1 MVSFSVEDMEDHP
14 RRPPFHRD
22 ELTWLAFGMLGFY
35 NYLLSGLG
43 PLMPS
48 LREELGLSYTIASLH
63 FSAFAVGM
71 ILAGLVGDRVVRRYG
86 RRTVFW
92 IGASG
97 LVAGAVALT
106 IFHTPILTVGSV
118 LLMGGVGSLVLIL
131 IPAILAD
138 RHGEN
143 RAVAIVEANIL
154 SAATGAMAGLLIGL
168 GEQTTAD
175 WRGALLLSLTI
186 PLFLAIRFGRV
197 TLPAAH
203 QTADQRD
210 VTTRLPPAYWA
221 FWFTVVLAVGI
232 EFSLIFWGADFLVA
246 AGLSTSA
253 AATTVSLFLWGM
265 VAGRIAGRQVAQLMP
280 TDQLLLLAL
289 GVSGAGFFVYW
300 LAPVALLA
308 VLGLFVAG
316 IGVANLFP
324 LTVALALGAAPG
336 QSNEAGARLTFASG
350 TAILVAP
357 LLLGALADAV
367 GIRLAYG
374 AVPIFI
380 LGALMASRLGRRM
393 SQEPAVDLVPR

>member
-1 MVSFSVEDMEDHP
+1 MVRAADDP
-14 RRPPFHRD
+14 ANAPFRRD

-35 NYLLSGLG
+35 NYLLSALG

-71 ILAGLVGDRVVRRYG
+71 ILAGLVGDRGVRRYG

-92 IGASG
+92 TGAAG

-106 IFHTPILTVGSV
+106 IVHTPVLTVGSV

-168 GEQTTAD
+168 GEQTPAG
-175 WRGALLLSLTI
+175 WRGALLLSLAI
-186 PLFLAIRFGRV
+186 PLFLVIHFGRV
-197 TLPAAH
+197 SLPTTQSIGDRRNAG
-203 QTADQRD
+203 
-210 VTTRLPPAYWA
+210 TRLPLAYWA
-221 FWFTVVLAVGI
+221 FWLGVVLAVSI

-265 VAGRIAGRQVAQLMP
+265 VAGRIAGRQAAQLMP
-280 TDQLLLLAL
+280 TERLLLLAL
-289 GVSGAGFFVYW
+289 GVSAAGFSVYW
-300 LAPVALLA
+300 LAPVALVA

-350 TAILVAP
+350 TAILAAP
-357 LLLGALADAV
+357 LLLGALTDAA

-374 AVPIFI
+374 VVPIFI
-380 LGALMASRLGRRM
+380 LGALIASRLGSRLSR
-393 SQEPAVDLVPR
+393 EPAANLVLR

>member
-1 MVSFSVEDMEDHP
+1 MESAVHDP
-14 RRPPFHRD
+14 RGTAFHRD

-48 LREELGLSYTIASLH
+48 LREELRLSYTIASLH

-71 ILAGLVGDRVVRRYG
+71 ILAGLVGDRFVRRYG

-92 IGASG
+92 SGAAG
-97 LVAGAVALT
+97 LVAGAAALT
-106 IFHTPILTVGSV
+106 IFHTPVLTVGSV

-154 SAATGAMAGLLIGL
+154 AATTGAMAGLLIGL
-168 GEQTTAD
+168 GEQTPAG
-175 WRGALLLSLTI
+175 WRGALLLSLAI
-186 PLFLAIRFGRV
+186 PLFLVIRFGRV
-197 TLPAAH
+197 ALPIARPIAA
-203 QTADQRD
+203 QR
-210 VTTRLPPAYWA
+210 VVATRLPPAYWA
-221 FWFTVVLAVGI
+221 FWVTVVLAVGI

-265 VAGRIAGRQVAQLMP
+265 VAGRIVGRQVAQRMP
-280 TDQLLLLAL
+280 TERLLLLAL
-289 GVSGAGFFVYW
+289 GVSAAGFFVYW
-300 LAPVALLA
+300 LAPVALMA

-350 TAILVAP
+350 TAILAVP

-374 AVPIFI
+374 VVSVFL
-380 LGALMASRLGRRM
+380 LGALIASRLGRRL

>member
-1 MVSFSVEDMEDHP
+1 MVRAADDP
-14 RRPPFHRD
+14 ANAPFRRD

-86 RRTVFW
+86 RRVVFW
-92 IGASG
+92 TGASG

-106 IFHTPILTVGSV
+106 IFHIPILTVGSV

-168 GEQTTAD
+168 GEQTPAG
-175 WRGALLLSLTI
+175 WRGALLLSLAI
-186 PLFLAIRFGRV
+186 PLFLVIRFGRV

-203 QTADQRD
+203 QTGVRRD
-210 VTTRLPPAYWA
+210 VATHLHLAYWA
-221 FWFTVVLAVGI
+221 FWFTVVLAVGT

-253 AATTVSLFLWGM
+253 AASTVSLFLWGL
-265 VAGRIAGRQVAQLMP
+265 VAGRIAGRQAAWRMP
-280 TDQLLLLAL
+280 TD
-289 GVSGAGFFVYW
+289 
-300 LAPVALLA
+300 
-308 VLGLFVAG
+308 
-316 IGVANLFP
+316 
-324 LTVALALGAAPG
+324 
-336 QSNEAGARLTFASG
+336 
-350 TAILVAP
+350 
-357 LLLGALADAV
+357 
-367 GIRLAYG
+367 
-374 AVPIFI
+374 
-380 LGALMASRLGRRM
+380 
-393 SQEPAVDLVPR
+393 

>member
-1 MVSFSVEDMEDHP
+1 MADDP
-14 RRPPFHRD
+14 RRTPFHRD

-86 RRTVFW
+86 RRSVFW
-92 IGASG
+92 TGAAG
-97 LVAGAVALT
+97 LAAGAVALT
-106 IFHTPILTVGSV
+106 ICRIPVLTVGSV
-118 LLMGGVGSLVLIL
+118 LLMSGVGSLVLIL

-143 RAVAIVEANIL
+143 RAIAIVEANLL

-168 GEQTTAD
+168 GEQTPAG
-175 WRGALLLSLTI
+175 WRGALLLSLVI
-186 PLFLAIRFGRV
+186 LVFLAIRFGRV
-197 TLPAAH
+197 SLPAARRNGV
-203 QTADQRD
+203 DRD
-210 VTTRLPPAYWA
+210 VSTRLPLAYWA
-221 FWFTVVLAVGI
+221 FWFAVVLVVGI

-265 VAGRIAGRQVAQLMP
+265 VAGRIAGRQVTQRMA
-280 TDQLLLLAL
+280 TDRLLLWALA
-289 GVSGAGFFVYW
+289 VSAAGFFVYW
-300 LAPVALLA
+300 LAPVALVA

-336 QSNEAGARLTFASG
+336 RSNEAGARLTFASG
-350 TAILVAP
+350 TAILAAP
-357 LLLGALADAV
+357 LLLGALADAA

-374 AVPIFI
+374 VVPIFI
-380 LGALMASRLGRRM
+380 LGALMASRLGRHL
-393 SQEPAVDLVPR
+393 SQEPAVELVPR

>member
-1 MVSFSVEDMEDHP
+1 MDGPASA
-14 RRPPFHRD
+14 PFRRD

-48 LREELGLSYTIASLH
+48 LREELGLSYTVASLH

-86 RRTVFW
+86 RTKVFW
-92 IGASG
+92 AGAAG

-106 IFHTPILTVGSV
+106 LFHSPILTVGSV

-138 RHGEN
+138 RHGDEP
-143 RAVAIVEANIL
+143 RDRHRRGQHPVRRDRRHGGAADRSRRADSRRLARRAAAVAGDPAL
-154 SAATGAMAGLLIGL
+154 PGGPLRAGRSS
-168 GEQTTAD
+168 
-175 WRGALLLSLTI
+175 RGAVRSE
-186 PLFLAIRFGRV
+186 PGV
-197 TLPAAH
+197 MPA
-203 QTADQRD
+203 
-210 VTTRLPPAYWA
+210 TRLPLAYWA
-221 FWFTVVLAVGI
+221 FWLAVVLAVGI

-265 VAGRIAGRQVAQLMP
+265 VAGRIAGRQVARGCRRSGSCCCA
-280 TDQLLLLAL
+280 LA
-289 GVSGAGFFVYW
+289 VSAAGFFVYW
-300 LAPVALLA
+300 LAPAALVA

-316 IGVANLFP
+316 LGVANLYP
-324 LTVALALGAAPG
+324 LIVALALGAAPG

-350 TAILVAP
+350 TAILAAP
-357 LLLGALADAV
+357 LLLGALADAT

-374 AVPIFI
+374 VVPIFL
-380 LGALMASRLGRRM
+380 LGALVASRLGRRL
-393 SQEPAVDLVPR
+393 SQEPAVDLAPR

>member
-1 MVSFSVEDMEDHP
+1 VVDNTQGTLF
-14 RRPPFHRD
+14 RRD

-48 LREELGLSYTIASLH
+48 LREELGLSYTVASLH

-86 RRTVFW
+86 RTKVLW
-92 IGASG
+92 AGAAG

-106 IFHTPILTVGSV
+106 LFHTPILTVGSV

-143 RAVAIVEANIL
+143 RAIAIVEANIL
-154 SAATGAMAGLLIGL
+154 AATTGAMAGLLIGL
-168 GEQTTAD
+168 GEQTPAG
-175 WRGALLLSLTI
+175 WRGALLLSLAI
-186 PLFLAIRFGRV
+186 PLFLVIRFGHV
-197 TLPAAH
+197 SLPAA
-203 QTADQRD
+203 AWIGARRD
-210 VTTRLPPAYWA
+210 AGTRLPAAYWA
-221 FWFTVVLAVGI
+221 FWLAVVLAVGV
-232 EFSLIFWGADFLVA
+232 EFSLIFWGADFLVV

-265 VAGRIAGRQVAQLMP
+265 VAGRIAGRQVARWMRAE
-280 TDQLLLLAL
+280 QLLLLAL
-289 GVSGAGFFVYW
+289 GISGGGFFVYW
-300 LAPVALLA
+300 LAPDVLA
-308 VLGLFVAG
+308 TVLGLFVAG

-357 LLLGALADAV
+357 LLLGALADAT

-374 AVPIFI
+374 VVPIFL
-380 LGALMASRLGRRM
+380 LGVFMAGVLGRRL
-393 SQEPAVDLVPR
+393 SREPAVALIPQ

>member
-1 MVSFSVEDMEDHP
+1 MESAVDHP
-14 RRPPFHRD
+14 RGTAFHRD

-48 LREELGLSYTIASLH
+48 LREELRLPYTIASLH

-71 ILAGLVGDRVVRRYG
+71 ILAGLIGDRVVRRYG
-86 RRTVFW
+86 RKTVFW
-92 IGASG
+92 TGATG
-97 LVAGAVALT
+97 LVAGTAALT
-106 IFHTPILTVGSV
+106 IFHIPVLTVGSV
-118 LLMGGVGSLVLIL
+118 LMMGAVGSLVLFL

-154 SAATGAMAGLLIGL
+154 SAITGAMAGLLIGL
-168 GEQTTAD
+168 GEQTPAG
-175 WRGALLLSLTI
+175 WRRALLLSLVI
-186 PLFLAIRFGRV
+186 PLFLALRFGRV
-197 TLPAAH
+197 ALPAAH
-203 QTADQRD
+203 QTGARRD
-210 VTTRLPPAYWA
+210 VAARLPPAYWA
-221 FWFTVVLAVGI
+221 FWFTVVLAVGT

-253 AATTVSLFLWGM
+253 AATTVSLFLWGI
-265 VAGRIAGRQVAQLMP
+265 VAGRIAGRQVTQRMP
-280 TDQLLLLAL
+280 TDRLLLLAL
-289 GVSGAGFFVYW
+289 GVAGAGFFVYW
-300 LAPVALLA
+300 LAPATPA
-308 VLGLFVAG
+308 TVLGLFVAG

-350 TAILVAP
+350 TAILAAP
-357 LLLGALADAV
+357 LLLGALADAA

-374 AVPIFI
+374 VVPIFI
-380 LGALMASRLGRRM
+380 LGALIASRLGSLL
-393 SQEPAVDLVPR
+393 SQEPAVDLVQR

>member
-1 MVSFSVEDMEDHP
+1 VDDP
-14 RRPPFHRD
+14 RGTAFRRD
-22 ELTWLAFGMLGFY
+22 ELTWFAFGMLGFY

-63 FSAFAVGM
+63 FSAFAIGM
-71 ILAGLVGDRVVRRYG
+71 ILAGLIGDRFVRRYG

-92 IGASG
+92 AGAGG

-106 IFHTPILTVGSV
+106 IFETPVLTVGSV

-143 RAVAIVEANIL
+143 RAVAIVEANTL

-168 GEQTTAD
+168 GEQTPAG
-175 WRGALLLSLTI
+175 WRGALLLSLAI
-186 PLFLAIRFGRV
+186 PLFLVIRFGRV
-197 TLPAAH
+197 TLPATQ
-203 QTADQRD
+203 QTAAQRD
-210 VTTRLPPAYWA
+210 VTGRLPLAYWA
-221 FWFTVVLAVGI
+221 FWCAVVLTVGI
-232 EFSLIFWGADFLVA
+232 EFSLIFWGAEFLVV

-265 VAGRIAGRQVAQLMP
+265 VAGRIAGRQIARRMP
-280 TDQLLLLAL
+280 TERLLLLAL
-289 GVSGAGFFVYW
+289 GVSTAGFFLYW
-300 LAPVALLA
+300 LAPVALMA

-336 QSNEAGARLTFASG
+336 QSNEASARLTFASG

-357 LLLGALADAV
+357 LLLGALADAA

-374 AVPIFI
+374 VVPMFLI
-380 LGALMASRLGRRM
+380 GALMASRLGRRL
-393 SQEPAVDLVPR
+393 SQESAIEPAPRRQGAV

>member
-1 MVSFSVEDMEDHP
+1 MDDP
-14 RRPPFHRD
+14 RGTAFHRD
-22 ELTWLAFGMLGFY
+22 ELTWFAFGMLGFY

-92 IGASG
+92 IGAAG
-97 LVAGAVALT
+97 LVTGAVALT
-106 IFHTPILTVGSV
+106 IFHIPVLTVGSV

-143 RAVAIVEANIL
+143 RAVAIVEANTL

-168 GEQTTAD
+168 GEQTPAG
-175 WRGALLLSLTI
+175 WRGALLLSLAI
-186 PLFLAIRFGRV
+186 PLFLVIRFGRV
-197 TLPAAH
+197 ALPAAH
-203 QTADQRD
+203 QTASQRD
-210 VTTRLPPAYWA
+210 VVTRLPAAYWA
-221 FWFTVVLAVGI
+221 FWCAVVLTVGI

-265 VAGRIAGRQVAQLMP
+265 VAGRIAGRQFARRMP
-280 TDQLLLLAL
+280 TERLLLLAL
-289 GVSGAGFFVYW
+289 GVSA
-300 LAPVALLA
+300 A

-316 IGVANLFP
+316 FGVANLFP

-336 QSNEAGARLTFASG
+336 QSNEASARLTFASG
-350 TAILVAP
+350 TAILAAP

-374 AVPIFI
+374 VVPLFI
-380 LGALMASRLGRRM
+380 LGALVASRLGRRL
-393 SQEPAVDLVPR
+393 SQELAVDLVPR

>member
-1 MVSFSVEDMEDHP
+1 MESAVHDP
-14 RRPPFHRD
+14 RGTAFHRD

-48 LREELGLSYTIASLH
+48 LREELRLSYTIASLH

-71 ILAGLVGDRVVRRYG
+71 ILAGLVGDRFVRRYG

-92 IGASG
+92 SGAAG
-97 LVAGAVALT
+97 LVAGAAALT
-106 IFHTPILTVGSV
+106 IFHTPVLTVGSV

-154 SAATGAMAGLLIGL
+154 AATTGAMAGLLIGL
-168 GEQTTAD
+168 GEQTPAG
-175 WRGALLLSLTI
+175 WRGALLLSLAI

-197 TLPAAH
+197 ALPIARPIAA
-203 QTADQRD
+203 QR
-210 VTTRLPPAYWA
+210 VVATRLPPAYWA
-221 FWFTVVLAVGI
+221 FWVTVVLAVGI

-265 VAGRIAGRQVAQLMP
+265 VAGRITGRQAARLMP
-280 TDQLLLLAL
+280 TERLLLLAL
-289 GVSGAGFFVYW
+289 GVSAAGFFVYW
-300 LAPVALLA
+300 LAPVALVA

-350 TAILVAP
+350 TAILAAP
-357 LLLGALADAV
+357 LLLGALADAA

-374 AVPIFI
+374 VVPIFI
-380 LGALMASRLGRRM
+380 LGALIASRLGRRL
-393 SQEPAVDLVPR
+393 SQESAVDLVPR

>member
-1 MVSFSVEDMEDHP
+1 MESAVDDP
-14 RRPPFHRD
+14 RGPAFHRD

-71 ILAGLVGDRVVRRYG
+71 ILAGLVGDRLVRRYG

-92 IGASG
+92 TGALG

-106 IFHTPILTVGSV
+106 LFHTPVLTVGSV
-118 LLMGGVGSLVLIL
+118 LLMGAVGSLVLIL

-168 GEQTTAD
+168 GERTPAG
-175 WRGALLLSLTI
+175 WRGALLLSLVI
-186 PLFLAIRFGRV
+186 PLFLAIRFGHV
-197 TLPAAH
+197 SLPAAH
-203 QTADQRD
+203 PSEARRD
-210 VTTRLPPAYWA
+210 VATHLPPGYWA
-221 FWFTVVLAVGI
+221 FWFTVVLAVGT

-265 VAGRIAGRQVAQLMP
+265 VAGRLAGRQVTRRMP
-280 TDQLLLLAL
+280 TDRLLLLAL
-289 GVSGAGFFVYW
+289 GISGGGFFVYW
-300 LAPVALLA
+300 LAPAAPAV
-308 VLGLFVAG
+308 VLGLFIAG
-316 IGVANLFP
+316 VGVANLYP
-324 LTVALALGAAPG
+324 LIVALALGAAPG

-350 TAILVAP
+350 TAILAAP
-357 LLLGALADAV
+357 LLLGALADAT

-374 AVPIFI
+374 VVPIFI
-380 LGALMASRLGRRM
+380 FGALIASRLGRRL
-393 SQEPAVDLVPR
+393 SQEPAADLVPQ